1 LWPGRSKSNLF
12 VFSVS
17 HVRLICPLSVIL
29 GVKCHWYFL
38 ACRLVITSQNHLKLT
53 NCQSF
58 FGQFLVRLLL
68 FHFPFDIVTIFLFA
82 ILITKISLGFFHIQG
97 SSPTLRLGYFYAITL
112 NECQAH
118 HFLYVSSILPI
129 ARRPN
134 DYCVFIWFLVHF
146 ILEPIE
152 KLVSPCPHL
161 CLHVLFFLSKQAYY
175 NGSHSWSGGG
185 ALPKT
190 IVPTKFIDI

>member
-1 LWPGRSKSNLF
+1 
-12 VFSVS
+12 
-17 HVRLICPLSVIL
+17 
-29 GVKCHWYFL
+29 
-38 ACRLVITSQNHLKLT
+38 
-53 NCQSF
+53 
-58 FGQFLVRLLL
+58 VRLLL

-152 KLVSPCPHL
+152 KLVIPCPHL
-161 CLHVLFFLSKQAYY
+161 CLHVLFFFIKVGLLQWFTQLV
-175 NGSHSWSGGG
+175 GGGGGG
-185 ALPKT
+185 APKNHCSDQ
-190 IVPTKFIDI
+190 VY